1 LSDSDTSRLALPTLR
16 TALVGSVLLF
26 LAQPPVGWWPLAWV
40 APIAWLLIAQREAPL
55 ARGDYLR
62 LWLAGW
68 LYWML
73 TLHWIRLPH
82 PLTAVGWPLLCA
94 YLACYLPAFVAITRA
109 MTGKVPSPL
118 QWKAPLWLAAPVV
131 WTGLEFLQAHL
142 FTGFLMGA
150 VSHSQWE
157 QTWMLGIARRV
168 GAYGVSFALLVFASL
183 VAELVVRKLMQDG
196 GVKKSIWPLAVGGV
210 VMVLVFLDS
219 TANYLRKDSNVA
231 NLRVALIQGNTLAT
245 WDPDPNRS
253 QRIMDRQ
260 TKLSIEAVE
269 GAKADVSPVESA
281 NAEGK
286 PIELVIWPE
295 SMFRPSIVTYD
306 DAFDPPPDADD
317 AAAGSTAN
325 TRLWLE
331 SLGQKLDAY
340 LLLGADRF
348 DVQSPSTSGARTT
361 ERYFNSA
368 VLVDRQGRLRSAYD
382 KTHLVPFGEY
392 IPFADGMPALYYLT
406 PISGGMG
413 AGAGPVAME
422 VPRADGE
429 VVRVAPSICYETVV
443 PHVIRRHV
451 AELTRRGQAP
461 HLLVNLT
468 NDAWFWGSSELD
480 LHLACGVFRAVET
493 GTPMV
498 VAANGGLSAVISD
511 RGEVLVVSPR
521 MAEHALVAN
530 APLRTAIAPTPY
542 VRWGD
547 WFAGTCFALAFTAA
561 CFRLIGGIA
570 ADER

>member
-1 LSDSDTSRLALPTLR
+1 LR

-40 APIAWLLIAQREAPL
+40 APVAWLLIAEREAPL

-68 LYWML
+68 VYWML
-73 TLHWIRLPH
+73 TLHWLRLPH

-94 YLACYLPAFVAITRA
+94 YLGCYLPAFVAITRA

-118 QWKAPLWLAAPVV
+118 RWKAPLWIAAPVV

-142 FTGFLMGA
+142 FTGFLMGTP
-150 VSHSQWE
+150 SHSQYTQSWVI
-157 QTWMLGIARRV
+157 WIAAFF
-168 GAYGVSFALLVFASL
+168 GAYGVSFLIVMVAASAAVVFRDRSVRNAGAFVAGFLLI
-183 VAELVVRKLMQDG
+183 LVVGLGWPRSEALRATS
-196 GVKKSIWPLAVGGV
+196 KSNGQ
-210 VMVLVFLDS
+210 S
-219 TANYLRKDSNVA
+219 
-231 NLRVALIQGNTLAT
+231 LRVALIQGNTLAT

-260 TKLSIEAVE
+260 TKLSIDAVDR
-269 GAKADVSPVESA
+269 AR
-281 NAEGK
+281 AEGK

-331 SLGQKLDAY
+331 SLGQKLDAH

-348 DVQSPSTSGARTT
+348 DVQSPSTSGAGTT

-392 IPFADGMPALYYLT
+392 IPFAEGMPALYYLT

-443 PHVIRRHV
+443 PHVIRRHI
-451 AELTRRGQAP
+451 AELNRRGQAP
-461 HLLVNLT
+461 HLLVNVT

-493 GTPMV
+493 GTPLV
-498 VAANGGLSAVISD
+498 VAANGGLSAVVSD
-511 RGEVLVVSPR
+511 RGEVLAVSPR
-521 MAEHALVAN
+521 AAEYALVAD
-530 APLRTAIAPTPY
+530 APLLTEFAPTPY

-547 WFAGTCFALAFTAA
+547 WFAASGFALAFTAA
-561 CFRLIGGIA
+561 AFRLIGGIA

>member
-1 LSDSDTSRLALPTLR
+1 MSASDSSTPANATLR
-16 TALVGSVLLF
+16 VALVGSVLLF

-40 APIAWLLIAQREAPL
+40 APVAWLLVAQREVPL
-55 ARGDYLR
+55 TRGDYLR

-68 LYWML
+68 GYWML
-73 TLHWIRLPH
+73 TLHWLRLPH

-94 YLACYLPAFVAITRA
+94 YLGCYLPAFVAITRV
-109 MTGKVPSPL
+109 MTGKVPSPVP
-118 QWKAPLWLAAPVV
+118 WKTPLSLGAPVV

-142 FTGFLMGA
+142 FTGFLMGG

-157 QTWMLGIARRV
+157 QGWLVGIARRV

-183 VAELVVRKLMQDG
+183 VTELVVRKLMQG
-196 GVKKSIWPLAVGGV
+196 GVKKPVWPLAVV
-210 VMVLVFLDS
+210 SVALVTVILES
-219 TANYLRKDSNVA
+219 TANYLGKDSNVA

-269 GAKADVSPVESA
+269 RALS
-281 NAEGK
+281 NGK

-331 SLGQKLDAY
+331 SLGQKLDAH

-361 ERYFNSA
+361 ERYYNSA
-368 VLVDRQGRLRSAYD
+368 VLVDRSGKLLSAYD

-429 VVRVAPSICYETVV
+429 AVRVAPSICYETVV

-461 HLLVNLT
+461 HLLVNVT

-493 GTPMV
+493 GTPLV
-498 VAANGGLSAVISD
+498 VAANGGLSAVIATT
-511 RGEVLVVSPR
+511 GEVLAVSPR
-521 MAEHALVAN
+521 MEEHTLVAD

-547 WFAGTCFALAFTAA
+547 WFAATCFSLAFTAA
-561 CFRLIGGIA
+561 AFRLIGRIA